1 MYFDQQ
7 TGAPH
12 AYSWSKS
19 FVSAWKQAVFC
30 CFLHFFPF
38 MTEKEGKIREKL
50 VLTPKNDF
58 DQRTGCRAPVGWSKY
73 TTVVIDTSLTPG
85 NQDQARIWIWNKV
98 DKETTLVFK
107 AIFRSILTILIY
119 WTIYFFASTIRY
131 FIMLHFTLFLCHMNS
146 VGSPL
151 WSLTYQWQF
160 QWLSGLRWR

>member
-1 MYFDQQ
+1 MNKNYINYHLIKKVLSVVYFDQQ

-98 DKETTLVFK
+98 DKDTTLVLK
-107 AIFRSILTILIY
+107 AIFR
-119 WTIYFFASTIRY
+119 
-131 FIMLHFTLFLCHMNS
+131 MKKNKLFQRC
-146 VGSPL
+146 V
-151 WSLTYQWQF
+151 
-160 QWLSGLRWR
+160 